1 MDRIISGASK
11 WWWEAVCSCQAR
23 DWEVMR
29 TISLHFCF
37 VPSEKAVLS
46 QGGVDCSR
54 AMCYQA
60 KLNAVLRLPW
70 AAHCRSASNTP
81 LQGSVKHWLWLC
93 PSSPHIFAMIQVA
106 EGWELPRAG
115 VSIRWGP
122 DQARATVLTST
133 KPSHEAQYKGWW
145 PSGLPTARLW
155 GDAEHFSSCFAW
167 LASPHRLAGSVEAG
181 WTELSYLLFTL
192 PSICKAVSE
201 SLMGLFDSVWFNERS
216 SELQAMLWVL
226 PLALGKSIIIN
237 LRSAFFPQY
246 VFLWACSSMRIS
258 FKRQSHS

>member
-1 MDRIISGASK
+1 MVMG
-11 WWWEAVCSCQAR
+11 SCLLMPGPWLRGYENNLFAFLFCAIR
-23 DWEVMR
+23 KGRSVSRWCWLFTCDVLPGKIKCR
-29 TISLHFCF
+29 VTSTLSSSLQECF
-37 VPSEKAVLS
+37 QHTPFKVQSSTGCDFALLHHTFL
-46 QGGVDCSR
+46 QWSR
-54 AMCYQA
+54 RRKGESCPG
-60 KLNAVLRLPW
+60 LV
-70 AAHCRSASNTP
+70 
-81 LQGSVKHWLWLC
+81 C
-93 PSSPHIFAMIQVA
+93 PSGEALTRP
-106 EGWELPRAG
+106 
-115 VSIRWGP
+115 GP
-122 DQARATVLTST
+122 LSWPA
-133 KPSHEAQYKGWW
+133 PSHEAQYKGWW

-237 LRSAFFPQY
+237 LRSAFFTQY